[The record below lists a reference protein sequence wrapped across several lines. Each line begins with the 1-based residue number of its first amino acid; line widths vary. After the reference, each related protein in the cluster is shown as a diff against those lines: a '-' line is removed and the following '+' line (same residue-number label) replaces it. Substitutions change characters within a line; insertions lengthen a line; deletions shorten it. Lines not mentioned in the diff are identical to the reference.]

1 MQESGRSRKQS
12 QAAFAKAKRV
22 MPGGVSSPVRAFAAV
37 GGTPIFIREAT
48 GCIVK
53 DIDGH
58 SYIDYVASYGPL
70 IAGHAH
76 ERVVAA
82 ISKAVGRGTSFGAPT
97 ETETLLAGEIVAA
110 IPSVQMLRFVNSGT
124 EAVMSAIRLA
134 RAATGR
140 DKIVKCAGGYHG
152 HADGL
157 LVQAGSGAL
166 TLGTPSSP
174 GVPAAV
180 AALTVV
186 VPYNDLD
193 AAKEVFGKYADELA
207 CFIVEPVAG
216 NMGVVPPAAGY
227 LQGLRQLCDARG
239 TLLIFDE
246 VMTGFRVAWGGAQVL
261 YGIKPDLTC
270 LGKIIGGG
278 LPVGAYGGSRQLM
291 EKISPAGAV
300 YQAGTL
306 SGNPLATSAG
316 LETLRILKEPGTYE
330 SLEQR
335 GEALAAGLRAAAD
348 EASVPLAVNRV
359 GSMLTPF
366 FVSHSGGAVT
376 NYQQATACDA
386 QAYAAFFHAMLEQ
399 GIFLPP
405 SKFEAWFIGLAHGQ
419 EHIDRTIAATKKA
432 MKAVGRVD

>member
-1 MQESGRSRKQS
+1 
-12 QAAFAKAKRV
+12 
-22 MPGGVSSPVRAFAAV
+22 
-37 GGTPIFIREAT
+37 
-48 GCIVK
+48 
-53 DIDGH
+53 
-58 SYIDYVASYGPL
+58 
-70 IAGHAH
+70 
-76 ERVVAA
+76 
-82 ISKAVGRGTSFGAPT
+82 
-97 ETETLLAGEIVAA
+97 
-110 IPSVQMLRFVNSGT
+110 
-124 EAVMSAIRLA
+124 
-134 RAATGR
+134 
-140 DKIVKCAGGYHG
+140 
-152 HADGL
+152 L